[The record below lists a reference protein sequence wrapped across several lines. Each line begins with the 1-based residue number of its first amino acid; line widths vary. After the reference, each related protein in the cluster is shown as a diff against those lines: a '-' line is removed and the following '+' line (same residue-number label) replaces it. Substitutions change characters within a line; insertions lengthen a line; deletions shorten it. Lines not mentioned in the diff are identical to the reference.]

1 MAIPNI
7 KSTYSLDI
15 ESVRVL
21 EVLAQR
27 WKVSKSEVLRR
38 AIRLAAEGGYEEY
51 DSKLNALDQLQS
63 CVRER
68 RIDLSKWANEIKSER
83 QARRRWDPL
92 RGE

>member
-1 MAIPNI
+1 MAISTI

-21 EVLAQR
+21 EALAQR

-38 AIRLAAEGGYEEY
+38 AIRLAAAGGYEEY

-83 QARRRWDPL
+83 QASRRWDPL